1 MSESTTPPA
10 ASGVGNPDPSA
21 AGVYP
26 AVDPAQWEALAAHV
40 AKQGG
45 MQGFGGSMAI
55 PGFPQFMY
63 PISMMPSLYGLPA
76 EGELKAEGQ
85 GSGEDDTEEDEGND
99 SEDEDSSGKGR
110 GRPKRK
116 RPARTAASRKKA
128 ASTGDGVVKSN
139 SDAALAMLAGAAA
152 TKPNPAAVA
161 AQAAAMQN
169 IEGMWQMQAMPI
181 GGVPSSVDMSKMM
194 EQQQQYV
201 AGSAFEGV
209 TDERELKKLR
219 RKQSNRDS
227 ARRSRLRKQA
237 ECEQLAVQLKEMTA
251 ENARLKEEKSQ
262 MQSQIEILNAKL
274 SMGPFS
280 SAHVVGV
287 SGGVSQ
293 QAGDAAK
300 QSQDMM
306 AVMAQMV
313 QMNGGMTMMNIPPLD
328 AKGMEGDE
336 AAMMAAAMAAAAA
349 RQPAGAVGVEQEQQE
364 QESAAQ

>member
-1 MSESTTPPA
+1 M
-10 ASGVGNPDPSA
+10 
-21 AGVYP
+21 
-26 AVDPAQWEALAAHV
+26 

-45 MQGFGGSMAI
+45 MQGFGGSIAI

-63 PISMMPSLYGLPA
+63 PINMMPGLLSGYGLPA

-99 SEDEDSSGKGR
+99 SEDEDSSGKDR

-169 IEGMWQMQAMPI
+169 IEGMWQMQGMPI
-181 GGVPSSVDMSKMM
+181 GGGVPSSVDMSKMM

-237 ECEQLAVQLKEMTA
+237 ECEQLAIQLKEMTA

-280 SAHVVGV
+280 SAHVVG
-287 SGGVSQ
+287 Q
-293 QAGDAAK
+293 QAGDPAK
-300 QSQDMM
+300 HQDMM
-306 AVMAQMV
+306 AVMAQMM
-313 QMNGGMTMMNIPPLD
+313 QMNNGTMMNIPPLD

-349 RQPAGAVGVEQEQQE
+349 GQPAGAVAVEQEQQE